1 MEDTNSSMTME
12 LTSGNLTEE
21 LTLSNR
27 VCRLDVGVGV
37 GVGIGEDHQTKVCD
51 EAAGNDR

>member
-37 GVGIGEDHQTKVCD
+37 SDDIGEYHRTKVCD